1 MPAAKARHVKNAA
14 RLALVALLVPIV
26 LTISEI
32 PSGGA
37 RPWVRL
43 AALLVVGAALALVLR
58 RQEAFVVHALDQDR
72 VANDLRAS
80 EAKFSGILSIAA
92 DAIISV
98 DESQRILHFNQGA
111 EEIFGWSATEAMGKQ
126 LDSLIPG
133 RFRDVHG
140 AHMRSFARS
149 PVAARRMGERREI
162 FALRRDGS
170 EFPAEASISKLSA
183 PAEGGG
189 ERSLFTVVLRDIT
202 ERKRAEQDE
211 RFLADIG
218 SQLARSLEY
227 EKALQTIA
235 DLPIPRLA
243 DAAIL
248 DVLEPGDAFRRVIS
262 TFQRMALTP
271 ALEEIGAR
279 PLNWDSPSPAV
290 DVIRRRTSELV
301 APIDDSWLEA
311 HEDGDVVS
319 AWKALGAH
327 SMLIL
332 PLAVGDEGSGA
343 LTLIAV
349 DPDRRFNA
357 DLRTLAEKYA
367 SAAALTLQ
375 NARLYAAAQ
384 RANQARDEVLG
395 VVSHDLRN
403 PISAIAMCA
412 RVLRHSEPTDASA
425 RNDLLLTISESTDWM
440 NRLIQDLLD
449 VANIERGQLS
459 LERCSES
466 PAAMV
471 EQAIHMFSVEAA
483 DHGITLESSV
493 ESDLPPV
500 WADAAR
506 IVQVLGNLLRNAIKF
521 TPNGGRI
528 TVRAAHPDAFVAV
541 SVSDTGTGIPVEAQ
555 RRVFDRY
562 WHSSEGARRRGTGL
576 GLSIAK
582 GIIEAHGGRIWVESA
597 PQSGST
603 FTFSLPIASVA
614 EAIEGPRGAGG
625 RGGEN
630 YDASHPSGT
639 R

>member
-1 MPAAKARHVKNAA
+1 MPAAKARHVKRAA
-14 RLALVALLVPIV
+14 RLALVALLVPIA
-26 LTISEI
+26 LAISEI
-32 PSGGA
+32 PAGGV

-43 AALLVVGAALALVLR
+43 VPLLLVGVALALVLR
-58 RQEAFVVHALDQDR
+58 RHDVFEAHALDQDR
-72 VANDLRAS
+72 IADDLRAS

-92 DAIISV
+92 DAIITV
-98 DESQRILHFNQGA
+98 DESQRILHFNHGA
-111 EEIFGWSATEAMGKQ
+111 AEIFRWSAAEAIGKQ

-133 RFRDVHG
+133 RFRDVHV
-140 AHMRSFARS
+140 AHMRSFSHS
-149 PVAARRMGERREI
+149 PVVARRMGERREI
-162 FALRRDGS
+162 FALRRDGT
-170 EFPAEASISKLSA
+170 EFPAEASISKLSVPVA
-183 PAEGGG
+183 GGG

-248 DVLEPGDAFRRVIS
+248 DVLEPAGSFRRLTS
-262 TFQRMALTP
+262 TFQRIALTP
-271 ALEEIGAR
+271 ALEEIGTR

-301 APIDDSWLEA
+301 SPIDDSWLEA
-311 HEDGDVVS
+311 HEDSAAAS
-319 AWKALGAH
+319 AWNALGAH

-332 PLAVGDEGSGA
+332 PLAVGDEASGA
-343 LTLIAV
+343 LTLIGV
-349 DPDRRFNA
+349 DPGRRFNA
-357 DLRTLAEKYA
+357 DLRALGEKYA

-375 NARLYAAAQ
+375 NVRLYAAAQ
-384 RANQARDEVLG
+384 QANQARDEVLG

-412 RVLRHSEPTDASA
+412 RVLRHSEPTDATA

-459 LERCSES
+459 LERASES
-466 PAAMV
+466 PAVMV

-483 DHGITLESSV
+483 DHGIALESNL
-493 ESDLPPV
+493 ETGLPPV

-528 TVRAAHPDAFVAV
+528 TVGAAQRDAFVTV
-541 SVSDTGTGIPVEAQ
+541 SVSDTGAGIPAEAQ

-582 GIIEAHGGRIWVESA
+582 GIIEAHGGRISVESA
-597 PQSGST
+597 PPSGST
-603 FTFSLPIASVA
+603 FTFSLPIAVPD
-614 EAIEGPRGAGG
+614 AIDGPRDGDG
-625 RGGEN
+625 RGGETC
-630 YDASHPSGT
+630 DASHTSGT